1 MQGVILHL
9 ETGLFQRASVDL
21 FVLTYKKKI
30 LQQFSEFDVF
40 QFFQK
45 NVVIPLMA
53 IGILLAISFNCH

>member
-9 ETGLFQRASVDL
+9 ETGLFQRASMDL

-53 IGILLAISFNCH
+53 IGIFLAISFNCH

>member
-9 ETGLFQRASVDL
+9 ETGLFQRASMDL
-21 FVLTYKKKI
+21 FVLTYKKKSYSNFRN
-30 LQQFSEFDVF
+30 LMSFNSFK
-40 QFFQK
+40 K